1 MALDQSLDSIIS
13 SKKSNNRAP
22 RGVGA
27 KRGGRGGGG
36 GAGNINQA
44 LQNQRV
50 ARNAAATATPV
61 APAQGGARKAALPLG
76 DKIVISNLPMD
87 VTELQIKVSFIVQL
101 IPTTRGS

>member
-13 SKKSNNRAP
+13 SKKNTRAP

-36 GAGNINQA
+36 GGGNINQT

-50 ARNAAATATPV
+50 ARNNAAAASTPV
-61 APAQGGARKAALPLG
+61 APAQGGGRKAAPLPLG

-87 VTELQIKVSFIVQL
+87 VTELQIKVSFIV
-101 IPTTRGS
+101 